1 MLSSSPL
8 LVTEV
13 APVLQAASNPLNAIL
28 LQTAAVEVSSGKNYS
43 YSTCMVLDSGAVM
56 SLVTSRLVNTIRA
69 KRLHTNMAILSLGG
83 TTAAHNKVELCLT

>member
-28 LQTAAVEVSSGKNYS
+28 LQTAAVEVSSGNNNS
-43 YSTCMVLDSGAVM
+43 YSTRMVMDSGAVM
-56 SLVTSRLVNTIRA
+56 SLVTSRLVNTI
-69 KRLHTNMAILSLGG
+69 
-83 TTAAHNKVELCLT
+83 